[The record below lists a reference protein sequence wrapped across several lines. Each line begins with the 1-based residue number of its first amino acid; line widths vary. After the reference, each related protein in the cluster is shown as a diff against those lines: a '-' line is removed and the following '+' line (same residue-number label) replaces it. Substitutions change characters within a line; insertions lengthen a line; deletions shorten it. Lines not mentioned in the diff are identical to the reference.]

1 MKHYTLGSDILDISA
16 VSFGTTG
23 LGTEISEADSFRLM
37 DAYLDMGGNFID
49 TARVYSDW
57 VPGETGRCERIIG
70 DWMAARRNRSRV
82 VLATKGAHPR
92 LGSMHTARMSKAE
105 VEEDLRLSLKALRT
119 DAIDLYY
126 LHRDDSTR
134 PVEEILLMLE
144 GFVKAGM
151 IRRYAC
157 SNWRADRMLEA
168 HAAARANG
176 FMGFAANQVFWSL
189 GSALSH
195 GLADDTCVAFDE
207 ALEDAFRKTG
217 ILAAAY
223 TSQAGGYF
231 TKLEQGREVSGMFDT
246 PGNLRVY
253 DMARAIASETGM
265 TMTAL
270 TLQYIL
276 SQPIPAVA
284 VVGCKTMEQLA
295 DTMAG
300 ADQEL
305 QPERLSELETVIN
318 R

>member
-1 MKHYTLGSDILDISA
+1 MKQYSLGAGLPGISA
-16 VSFGTTG
+16 VSLGTTG
-23 LGTEISEADSFRLM
+23 LGTEITEAESFRLM
-37 DAYLDMGGNFID
+37 DAYLDLGGNFID

-57 VPGETGRCERIIG
+57 VPGEAGRCERIIG

-92 LGSMHTARMSKAE
+92 LGSMHTPRMAKAE

-126 LHRDDSTR
+126 LHRDDPSR

-144 GFVKAGM
+144 GFVKDGM

-157 SNWRADRMLEA
+157 SNWRSGRMLAA
-168 HAAARANG
+168 HAAAVANG
-176 FMGFAANQVFWSL
+176 FMGLAANQVFWSM
-189 GSALSH
+189 GSARCR
-195 GLADDTCVAFDE
+195 GLADDTCVAFDA
-207 ALEDAFRKTG
+207 ALHAAFRKTG

-231 TKLEQGREVSGMFDT
+231 TKLEQGRAVSGMFDT
-246 PGNLRVY
+246 PGNRRVY
-253 DMARAIASETGM
+253 DKAREIADDTGM
-265 TMTAL
+265 TVSAVA
-270 TLQYIL
+270 LQYIL

-284 VVGCKTMEQLA
+284 VVGCKTLEQLS

-300 ADQEL
+300 ADKEL
-305 QPERLSELETVIN
+305 PPQRLMELDAVQ
-318 R
+318 